1 MADKTINQ
9 LTAAT
14 GITDSSLFVI
24 EQNSTAK
31 SINWGLMKN
40 YISPVVTAQYSSSKT
55 YSIGDYVVYNSALK
69 RCVVQITTPESYT
82 AAHWEDAVLT
92 DDVAYLGESDMLINS
107 LAAKGEYTFSSNDF
121 ESGWWAYTS
130 KGVDSKQ
137 LRTRRLIPVRAG
149 EYVTYTNPTMR
160 LRIGVCSTRK
170 ASAYAQSTGWIAANG
185 AGTIPIT
192 TDGYMVI
199 VLQNATDIT
208 TANYDSTIKLFSPF
222 YKYFG
227 ANAWSIN
234 TADTL
239 GAVKENAGDLVRAY
253 SNSSGYGA
261 EYTISNTSLADEIL
275 SLKRTLPDGVNI
287 LPILSNK
294 DTKTNNGITYSWVDD
309 TTIHMNGTASA
320 ESFYNLIISRQQM
333 IPGISP
339 GDDVL
344 VKIDNMAVHASVMV
358 YYYTGGTT
366 TVHVLEYTAFTRLI
380 RIPDD
385 ATGLMFRIIVP
396 SGTAISNVDTKIEL
410 IVKPQIKHVRALF
423 IGNSYTNDCV
433 NYAPFIAEGLSHGV
447 AFTIGTTYYSGA
459 SIDNYVT
466 WFDNDTA
473 TLTYYKKHGLFPK
486 WNTGVAN
493 QTLKQCIADEPW
505 DIIVFQQA
513 SYNQGTWST
522 FSNLNTLINK
532 VLTYNASVH
541 TKAVKVGW
549 MFPQL
554 RYSIIGSTTYAKV
567 VECVQNVLNTTP
579 IDFFI
584 PCGTAVQ
591 NARGTSLDSI
601 GDSGHLCADG
611 DGHLQAGLPSL
622 LASYVSALK
631 LLELA
636 GEHWH
641 GILQDATRPTAT
653 WVTNINSPGENGTST
668 GVTDANCYL
677 AQKCAVAA
685 MKFPTT
691 VSTVV

>member
-9 LTAAT
+9 LAQAT

-55 YSIGDYVVYNSALK
+55 YSIGDYVVYNGALK

-107 LAAKGEYTFSSNDF
+107 LAVKGEYTFSSNDF
-121 ESGWWAYTS
+121 ESGYWAFTS
-130 KGVDSKQ
+130 KAANSKR

-160 LRIGVCSTRK
+160 IYIGVFSTRK
-170 ASAYAQSTGWIAANG
+170 ASAYAQTTGWIAANG
-185 AGTIPIT
+185 SGTIPIT
-192 TDGYMVI
+192 NDGYMDI
-199 VLQNATDIT
+199 MLDNATDIT
-208 TANYDSTIKLFSPF
+208 TANYDSTIKLYSPF

-227 ANAWSIN
+227 AKAWSIN
-234 TADTL
+234 TADAL

-261 EYTISNTSLADEIL
+261 EYTISQTSLADEIL

-320 ESFYNLIISRQQM
+320 ESFYNFIASRQQM

-344 VKIDNMAVHASVMV
+344 VKIDNMAVGASVMV
-358 YYYTGGTT
+358 YYYIGGTT
-366 TVHVLEYTAFTRLI
+366 TVHVLAYTAFTRLI

-396 SGTAISNVDTKIEL
+396 SGTAISNVDTKVEL
-410 IVKPQIKHVRALF
+410 IVKPQITHIRALF

-433 NYAPFIAEGLSHGV
+433 NYSPFIAEGLSHGV

-459 SIDNYVT
+459 SINDYIN

-473 TLTYYKKHGLFPK
+473 TLTYYKRHGLFPK

-493 QTLKQCIADEPW
+493 KTLKQCIADEPW

-513 SYNQGTWST
+513 SSTQGTWSS
-522 FSNLNTLINK
+522 FSNLNSLIDK
-532 VLTYNASVH
+532 VLTYNATLHS
-541 TKAVKVGW
+541 KAVKIGW

-554 RYSIIGSTTYAKV
+554 RYSAIGTQTYAKC
-567 VECVQNVLNTTP
+567 VECIENLLDATP
-579 IDFFI
+579 VSFFI

-601 GDSGHLCADG
+601 GSSGHLCADG

-622 LASYVSALK
+622 LASYVTALK

-636 GEHWH
+636 GEPWH
-641 GILQDATRPTAT
+641 GILQETTRPTST
-653 WVTNINSPGENGTST
+653 WVTNINSPGENGSST

-685 MKFPTT
+685 IKFPTT
-691 VSTVV
+691 VKTIA